1 MTRAEFDGQMRR
13 LAGLRFMPA
22 DLATHYEG
30 LRDLPVTALMSA
42 VSRAIRTRSEF
53 PTPHELRMDADVEA
67 RAVPVEAEP
76 ADTLLAH
83 PVDVV
88 IPASALTPALTLHIT
103 HAHDYACDVCR
114 DTGWASLWCGQ
125 RPSYAWLAVHSCGRQ
140 GGHGEHE
147 WVRHCHCRS
156 TNRVLARRRAAAAV
170 KYAQEPARAPR
181 Y

>member
-67 RAVPVEAEP
+67 RAVPVAAEP

-83 PVDVV
+83 
-88 IPASALTPALTLHIT
+88 
-103 HAHDYACDVCR
+103 ACDVCR
-114 DTGWASLWCGQ
+114 DSGWASLWCGQ
-125 RPSYAWLAVHSCGRQ
+125 RPSYAWLAIHACGRQ

-170 KYAQEPARAPR
+170 KYAQEPARASR